1 MAIAVFSWIII
12 GLLTGSMARVAMP
25 GPAAGGMFVA
35 VLIGLSGA
43 LIGGF
48 LGTIFLAETSAP
60 IDITSLMM
68 ATNGAI
74 YPLFIYRCIVMRSRD
89 PIRTLAGRH

>member
-1 MAIAVFSWIII
+1 
-12 GLLTGSMARVAMP
+12 
-25 GPAAGGMFVA
+25 MFVA